1 MPKRVKTERK
11 SAGRLG
17 KASQTRPLEDIAAA
31 HEHTRKAH
39 ASELAEDYVEAIAQL
54 SESTGEARVVD
65 LARLLGVSHVT
76 VVRTLARLQK
86 NGLVTTRPYRSI
98 FLTDEGTRLASHSR
112 KRHAIVEAC
121 LIKLGVPAHIARAD
135 AEGLEH
141 HVSSQTLT
149 VMERFIAK

>member
-1 MPKRVKTERK
+1 MAKRATSGRKTSER
-11 SAGRLG
+11 SGNRGQA
-17 KASQTRPLEDIAAA
+17 RPVEDIAAG
-31 HEHTRKAH
+31 HVHTRRAH

-98 FLTDEGTRLASHSR
+98 FLTDEGAKLASHSR

-141 HVSSQTLT
+141 HVSSQTLA
-149 VMERFIAK
+149 VMERFVGR